1 MTVVIVQSLVSYLQV
16 RLMHERGYHLGN
28 VDITIIAQQ
37 PKLSP
42 HKENMRDQLCQLLGS
57 HPSTV
62 NIKVSTELGN
72 LQLLATVCC
81 IVVPSMDRVRF
92 LPGVRGDAAECCSR
106 VCFASHSLQWC
117 SALVQLCF
125 AQ

>member
-1 MTVVIVQSLVSYLQV
+1 
-16 RLMHERGYHLGN
+16 MHERGYHLGN

-62 NIKVSTELGN
+62 NIKVGLQELPD
-72 LQLLATVCC
+72 VHEH
-81 IVVPSMDRVRF
+81 
-92 LPGVRGDAAECCSR
+92 AAECCSHA
-106 VCFASHSLQWC
+106 CLASNHVLP
-117 SALVQLCF
+117 
-125 AQ
+125 

>member
-1 MTVVIVQSLVSYLQV
+1 MVHRHVMHMQV

-42 HKENMRDQLCQLLGS
+42 HKENMREQLCQLLGS

-62 NIKVSTELGN
+62 NIKVSFEEFRKPHVLAIVCCM
-72 LQLLATVCC
+72 LLARDLTVRMKDE
-81 IVVPSMDRVRF
+81 I
-92 LPGVRGDAAECCSR
+92 AAAVHPVCRHMCSAPSR
-106 VCFASHSLQWC
+106 V
-117 SALVQLCF
+117 LC
-125 AQ
+125 